1 MAVLLYILPR
11 SWYLFSDS
19 EESPLTPLCIEDAE
33 RVGDPILFER
43 PCNPEGLEVI
53 LKCVLHEP
61 RRARGDDEASV
72 ARSAA
77 RGAYRHHHST
87 QHCAAHGAEGINTRL
102 NIVHRRCTQLG
113 PETRPAKCLAEEL

>member
-1 MAVLLYILPR
+1 MIQ
-11 SWYLFSDS
+11 FQ
-19 EESPLTPLCIEDAE
+19 LCSK
-33 RVGDPILFER
+33 

-87 QHCAAHGAEGINTRL
+87 QHCAAHGAEGIDTRL
-102 NIVHRRCTQLG
+102 NIVHRRGAQLG
-113 PETRPAKCLAEEL
+113 PSTPGSKCLEEELCQHIPGWRSPSPPPLPGVGWVSIFSR